1 MSTDPEHKPLHAVD
15 ITMDDAWAIHD
26 FLVPRLDSLQRAHGD
41 GTEEHRTAAALAE
54 AVSVLVLE
62 IEQGIRG
69 PKRPRIAKSSA
80 RPPAPVPAPTE
91 SERIAKEKQRL
102 GTIREY
108 WNQLCGIVHIW
119 HESDGYDRARWRQ
132 VSFLDAAAEAEYQRR
147 VAEVGLRSVEQP
159 RTP

>member
-15 ITMDDAWAIHD
+15 ITLDDAWAIYD
-26 FLVPRLDSLQRAHGD
+26 FLVPRLESLQRSHGD

-54 AVSVLVLE
+54 AVSALVLE
-62 IEQGIRG
+62 IEREIRG
-69 PKRPRIAKSSA
+69 PVRPRLATSSA

-102 GTIREY
+102 GTIREC

-119 HESDGYDRARWRQ
+119 HDSDGYDRARWRQ
-132 VSFLDAAAEAEYQRR
+132 VSFLDAAAEVEYQRY
-147 VAEVGLRSVEQP
+147 VAEACLREAARP
-159 RTP
+159 